1 MSPPLAFPA
10 GETIEIDLRQFTV
23 RLEFHAARQLTVT
36 VLTGDNAGFTDTV
49 DYEAVAVRGDVVAL
63 SWQEHIG
70 STIVHI
76 VDFANDK
83 TLTFVTPA
91 RGGFLR
97 LPGKIAPRS
106 WKT

>member
-1 MSPPLAFPA
+1 
-10 GETIEIDLRQFTV
+10 
-23 RLEFHAARQLTVT
+23 
-36 VLTGDNAGFTDTV
+36 V
-49 DYEAVAVRGDVVAL
+49 DYEAVPVRAEVVAL

-76 VDFANDK
+76 LDLATGE

-97 LPGKIAPRS
+97 LSGKITSRS
-106 WKT
+106 AR